1 MRVLWARAAR
11 DDRRRIAAWLA
22 ERNKAAAVR
31 VARALVAAADSL
43 GTRPEKGRPG
53 RAPGTR
59 EISAVPPYIIVYEV
73 DQTAGVVL
81 ILRVWHS
88 AQDRSGDT

>member
-1 MRVLWARAAR
+1 MRVAWAAAAR
-11 DDRRRIAAWLA
+11 DDRRRITAWLA

-43 GTRPEKGRPG
+43 AVLPAKGRPG

-59 EISAVPPYIIVYEV
+59 ELSAVPPYVIVYEV
-73 DQTAGVVL
+73 VEAAGVVR
-81 ILRVWHS
+81 ILRVWHT
-88 AQDRSGDT
+88 AQDR